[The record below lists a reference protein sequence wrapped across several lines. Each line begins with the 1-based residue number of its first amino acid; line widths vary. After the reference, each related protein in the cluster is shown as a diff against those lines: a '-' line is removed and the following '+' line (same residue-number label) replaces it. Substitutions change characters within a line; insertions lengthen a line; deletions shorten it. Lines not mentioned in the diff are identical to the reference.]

1 MDQVIGGYNP
11 ISWKSSGGWTKA
23 KGAFLFSYNKNFISE
38 LKDPNN
44 HQAVHLNYLQFGNN
58 CDLYISNNANAQKDS

>member
-44 HQAVHLNYLQFGNN
+44 QRAVHLKELIFGLNG
-58 CDLYISNNANAQKDS
+58 DLYIKNNANAQKDS

>member
-11 ISWKSSGGWTKA
+11 ISWKSRGGWTKA

-44 HQAVHLNYLQFGNN
+44 QRAVHLKELIFGLNG
-58 CDLYISNNANAQKDS
+58 DLYIKNNANAQKDS